1 MSQHR
6 DGADTWC
13 GQRPAAADP
22 SGRARAD
29 ESGANVATITI
40 TGIGITSMTREGQ
53 DDQPH
58 TCDVRARAPLPIGA
72 CEEAP
77 RDEDVM
83 ICQTQELPHA

>member
-1 MSQHR
+1 MGLTL
-6 DGADTWC
+6 GAAR
-13 GQRPAAADP
+13 GQPAADP

-40 TGIGITSMTREGQ
+40 TGIGITFMTREGQ
-53 DDQPH
+53 ADQPPYLPS
-58 TCDVRARAPLPIGA
+58 AQALAPLPIGA
-72 CEEAP
+72 SEDAP